1 MLRQSERQMKVSRDS
16 MSQQMILLRVEDGT
30 REGWQCM
37 ALQEFLEK
45 ISLDAWK
52 VEQVLVGMG
61 LPSDRHRIN

>member
-1 MLRQSERQMKVSRDS
+1 